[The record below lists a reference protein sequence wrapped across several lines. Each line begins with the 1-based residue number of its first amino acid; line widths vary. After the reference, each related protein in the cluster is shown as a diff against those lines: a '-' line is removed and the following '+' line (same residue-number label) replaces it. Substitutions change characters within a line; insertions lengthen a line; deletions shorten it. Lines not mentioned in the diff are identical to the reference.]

1 MSSWLS
7 GHINCKALN
16 SASATSDVLLD
27 ESRMDRIMHIGRT
40 REVRLTAT
48 HQDVERLKDQLMLER
63 GVSLAEAEKII
74 GGRKI
79 SIKTKPMKPAS
90 V

>member
-1 MSSWLS
+1 
-7 GHINCKALN
+7 
-16 SASATSDVLLD
+16 
-27 ESRMDRIMHIGRT
+27 MDRVMHFGRT

-63 GVSLAEAEKII
+63 GISLAEAEKLI